1 MKSSK
6 ITKEKIADAFC
17 ELASG
22 KPISRISVREIAQ
35 KSGVTTVSFYHY
47 FRDKYDL
54 SVYIFVRKATRIM
67 DRVGHDGY
75 RWRDTLRDG
84 IRYFAEQRDFMLNAL
99 KHAGGRE
106 SFVVNVQQSYIQ
118 ELSDLIRKNVGGREL
133 TRAEEYAVKIYCA
146 GTVQTV
152 FDWLM
157 AEMPISVEEL
167 ALMFEYG
174 LPKRLEGLL
183 K

>member
-1 MKSSK
+1 MKSSER
-6 ITKEKIADAFC
+6 TKEKIADAFC

-54 SVYIFVRKATRIM
+54 SVYIFVRKATRIV

-75 RWRDTLRDG
+75 RWRD
-84 IRYFAEQRDFMLNAL
+84 
-99 KHAGGRE
+99 
-106 SFVVNVQQSYIQ
+106 SFVFNVQQSYIQ
-118 ELSDLIRKNVGGREL
+118 ELSDLIRKNVGGCEL

-152 FDWLM
+152 FEWLM
-157 AEMPISVEEL
+157 AEKPISVEEL
-167 ALMFEYG
+167 ALMFEIG
-174 LPKRLEGLL
+174 LPKRLEGML